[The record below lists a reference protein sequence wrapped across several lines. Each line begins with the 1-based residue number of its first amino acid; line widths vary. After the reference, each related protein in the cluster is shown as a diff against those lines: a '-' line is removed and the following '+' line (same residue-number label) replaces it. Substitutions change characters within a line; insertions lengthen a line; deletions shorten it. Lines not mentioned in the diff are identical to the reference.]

1 MCNIKS
7 YQSLTLAPKI
17 KINGK
22 ENKSEKEIEIKSI
35 IFNSDIYHLSNYDEQ
50 YFSEAYNRRH
60 YDNLPR

>member
-1 MCNIKS
+1 MEK
-7 YQSLTLAPKI
+7 KI
-17 KINGK
+17 
-22 ENKSEKEIEIKSI
+22 ESEKEIEIKSI